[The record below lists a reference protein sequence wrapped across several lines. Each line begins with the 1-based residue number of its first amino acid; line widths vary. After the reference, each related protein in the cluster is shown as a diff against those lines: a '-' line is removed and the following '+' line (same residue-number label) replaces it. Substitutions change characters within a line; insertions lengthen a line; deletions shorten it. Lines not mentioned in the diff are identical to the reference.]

1 MPNCSTQVVA
11 QDHINLFNCDF
22 CIFKKKMFS
31 ILGNQPTWL
40 IMTPI
45 LRLQGL
51 DVKASTEDIRTFFTS
66 VRIPDGGVYI
76 VGGSLR
82 EAFIAFTTERD
93 AQLAMCHSGK
103 TLKGSKVTLSKSSME
118 ELEKRLK
125 LLLQKK
131 PTSTK
136 GFCRG
141 HQISPASGLQP
152 PKSTVLEL
160 SPAMRDPR
168 VFKSPRSPHPITSN
182 PQPSAVIDS
191 GTAFL
196 LGVCTVLGFQSSKKD
211 ASEPFLP
218 WVDKICN
225 TAISDEMRKPEQT
238 ENLKSGYA
246 RLFGLPQSATK
257 ELICHFFK
265 GLEVQEVIVNVKL
278 GVSSGC
284 LVKFVSEKEAC
295 RALLFNHQL
304 LKSNPIEVRGAT
316 EKMWTSA
323 LKQCEH
329 ALGVGESN
337 GSMNNL
343 PEEAITCKPKS
354 GVLLPKKRRRVDSL
368 EHDLPKKQRLG
379 SQSTVASP
387 LNREYWVLVRNLPN
401 TMTKTEIKE
410 LLGCPNTAHKN
421 VLHLLDQQGNRTDT
435 SFVLFTRIEDSEYAT
450 NLTGCHV
457 GSNVIQVSATTE
469 SMVKDMMAKALSRRA
484 KCSKKR
490 PHPDGGSPS
499 AKGATSVALDPTA
512 LTCLYVRNMPA
523 DVTESQIKSLLF
535 KYRLNRSK
543 VKILTDGWG
552 KNIGE
557 AVVQF
562 NSEKLA
568 ALAQRLHGQHFLGSQ
583 LLLTRINVKQMD
595 ILANV

>member
-1 MPNCSTQVVA
+1 
-11 QDHINLFNCDF
+11 
-22 CIFKKKMFS
+22 MFS

-51 DVKASTEDIRTFFTS
+51 DVKASTKDIRTFFNS
-66 VRIPDGGVYI
+66 IRIPDGGVYI

-136 GFCRG
+136 GICRG
-141 HQISPASGLQP
+141 PQISPASALQP
-152 PKSTVLEL
+152 PKSTDLQL
-160 SPAMRDPR
+160 SPAVQDPR
-168 VFKSPRSPHPITSN
+168 IYRSPHSPHPITSN

-196 LGVCTVLGFQSSKKD
+196 LGVCTVLGLQSSNKD
-211 ASEPFLP
+211 ASEPFSP

-225 TAISDEMRKPEQT
+225 TAISDEMKKPEQT
-238 ENLKSGYA
+238 EYLKSGYV

-284 LVKFVSEKEAC
+284 LVKFASEKEAC

-323 LKQCEH
+323 LQQCEH

-354 GVLLPKKRRRVDSL
+354 GVLPKKRRRVDSL
-368 EHDLPKKQRLG
+368 EHDFPKKQRLC
-379 SQSTVASP
+379 SQSIVASP
-387 LNREYWVLVRNLPN
+387 LNREYWVLVRNLPK

-435 SFVLFTRIEDSEYAT
+435 SFVLFTRVEDYEYAI

-457 GSNVIQVSATTE
+457 GNNVIEVSTTTE
-469 SMVKDMMAKALSRRA
+469 LMVKDMMAKALSRRA

-499 AKGATSVALDPTA
+499 AKGATSVAPDPTA

-535 KYRLNRSK
+535 KYRLNKSK
-543 VKILTDGWG
+543 VKILADSWG

-583 LLLTRINVKQMD
+583 LLLTRINVRQMD

>member
-1 MPNCSTQVVA
+1 
-11 QDHINLFNCDF
+11 
-22 CIFKKKMFS
+22 MFS
-31 ILGNQPTWL
+31 ILGNQPIWL

-51 DVKASTEDIRTFFTS
+51 DVKASTEDIRTFFKS

-125 LLLQKK
+125 LLLPKK
-131 PTSTK
+131 PPSTN

-141 HQISPASGLQP
+141 PQISPASALQP
-152 PKSTVLEL
+152 PKSTDPQR
-160 SPAMRDPR
+160 SPAVKDPR
-168 VFKSPRSPHPITSN
+168 IFKSPHSPHTMASN

-196 LGVCTVLGFQSSKKD
+196 LGVCTVLGLQSSNKD
-211 ASEPFLP
+211 ASEPLPP

-238 ENLKSGYA
+238 EYLKSGYV

-257 ELICHFFK
+257 DLICHFFK

-284 LVKFVSEKEAC
+284 LVKFASEKEAC

-323 LKQCEH
+323 LQQCEH
-329 ALGVGESN
+329 ALGVGERN
-337 GSMNNL
+337 GSTKNL
-343 PEEAITCKPKS
+343 PEEAVTCKPKS
-354 GVLLPKKRRRVDSL
+354 GVLPKKRQRVDSL
-368 EHDLPKKQRLG
+368 EHDFPKKQRLG
-379 SQSTVASP
+379 SRSIVGSP
-387 LNREYWVLVRNLPN
+387 LNREYWVLVRNLPK

-421 VLHLLDQQGNRTDT
+421 VLHLLDQQGNRTDA
-435 SFVLFTRIEDSEYAT
+435 SFVLFTRVEDYEYAI

-457 GSNVIQVSATTE
+457 GNNVIQVSATTE
-469 SMVKDMMAKALSRRA
+469 SMVKDTMADALSRRA
-484 KCSKKR
+484 KCSKMK
-490 PHPDGGSPS
+490 PHRDGGSPS
-499 AKGATSVALDPTA
+499 AKGAASVAPDPTA

-535 KYRLNRSK
+535 KYRLSKSK
-543 VKILTDGWG
+543 VRILTDGWG

-562 NSEKLA
+562 HSEKLA